1 MKIFFVLISAA
12 GLRARRVLLSLGYS
26 RMELAIPSCIFMATM
41 CMESMDNV
49 LGEQLLRE
57 RELDNVVNPDI
68 YKPQV
73 SGAYKSMVD
82 RYTIA

>member
-1 MKIFFVLISAA
+1 
-12 GLRARRVLLSLGYS
+12 
-26 RMELAIPSCIFMATM
+26 
-41 CMESMDNV
+41 MDSV

-57 RELDNVVNPDI
+57 RELDNVVDPDI

-82 RYTIA
+82 WYTIA

>member
-1 MKIFFVLISAA
+1 
-12 GLRARRVLLSLGYS
+12 
-26 RMELAIPSCIFMATM
+26 
-41 CMESMDNV
+41 MDSV

-57 RELDNVVNPDI
+57 RELDNVVYPDI

-82 RYTIA
+82 

>member
-1 MKIFFVLISAA
+1 
-12 GLRARRVLLSLGYS
+12 
-26 RMELAIPSCIFMATM
+26 
-41 CMESMDNV
+41 MDSV

-57 RELDNVVNPDI
+57 HELDNVVDPDI

-73 SGAYKSMVD
+73 SVVYKSIVD